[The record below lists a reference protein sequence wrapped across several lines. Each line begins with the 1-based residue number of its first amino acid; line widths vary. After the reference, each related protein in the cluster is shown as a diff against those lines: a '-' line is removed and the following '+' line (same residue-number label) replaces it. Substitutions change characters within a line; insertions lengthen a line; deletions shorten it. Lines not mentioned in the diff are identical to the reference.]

1 MKMFQT
7 PIVIAGKE
15 YSIRYTIKQQKDIK
29 ENAPKK
35 LLGHI
40 KNLRFNSPMNILVYL
55 DDTDVQ
61 AYLLKKGLE
70 WEGSGIEKSKLSDD
84 DAAQLVQDHLEE
96 GEPDAGEKLEAFQQL
111 LAEALSK
118 NCVGASSKKLQE
130 KGKAAKSED
139 QKKRAEELATIYEAQ
154 ALAKERMAARGKN
167 GTETPPEQPSES

>member
-1 MKMFQT
+1 MFT
-7 PIVIAGKE
+7 TSTVIAGKE
-15 YSIRYTIKQQKDIK
+15 YSLRYTIKQQKDIK

-40 KNLRFNSPMNILVYL
+40 KNLRFNSPMNILAYL

-70 WEGSGIEKSKLSDD
+70 WEGSGAGKLSDD
-84 DAAQLVQDHLEE
+84 EAAQLVQDYLEE
-96 GEPDAGEKLEAFQQL
+96 GEPDAGEKLESFQQL

-130 KGKAAKSED
+130 KGKATKTED
-139 QKKRAEELATIYEAQ
+139 QMRKVEELATIYEAQ
-154 ALAKERMAARGKN
+154 KLANERYQARGKN
-167 GTETPPEQPSES
+167 GTTMPEELPSES